1 MAFHHFAGDG
11 LSRSEKVRLLVVDR
25 LLESNVPD
33 ERRESSVQWELMHS
47 SGVVQIARM
56 LAQKRG
62 IDEELAVVAS
72 ALHDIHVIMEGGYGA
87 HAERGAGIAR
97 KLLKGTGQFGK
108 AEIRSICAAI
118 KNHSSKHKY
127 GKDGLS
133 ELVKDAD
140 CFDCSLYGDGIYDD
154 KPAEQLKHYYRRIIR
169 VREELG
175 LPRKKCF
182 EDRLKALEGAR

>member
-1 MAFHHFAGDG
+1 MAYHHFTGDG
-11 LSRSEKVRLLVVDR
+11 LSRSEEIELLVVDR
-25 LLESNVPD
+25 LLKSKVHE
-33 ERRESSVQWELMHS
+33 ERRESSVQWELKHS

-72 ALHDIHVIMEGGYGA
+72 ALHDIHVIMEGGYEA
-87 HAERGAGIAR
+87 HAERGAAIAR
-97 KLLKGTGQFGK
+97 KLLEETGQFGR
-108 AEIRSICAAI
+108 AEIRKICAAI

-140 CFDCSLYGDGIYDD
+140 CFDCSLYGDGIYGE
-154 KPAEQLKHYYRRIIR
+154 KPPEQLAHYYRRIIR

-175 LPRKKCF
+175 LPRKRLI
-182 EDRLKALEGAR
+182 EDRLKALEGVR